1 MVTGIRSLC
10 TGLGPALFGAL
21 FQIAETPLSKDTPK
35 TLARVQTQFPGAP
48 FLVGAGCVMVAL
60 VVAVNAPGKMV
71 CWGEAANVLTLR
83 VGGRKAKSAPHL
95 RSITPHHSGSRLA

>member
-21 FQIAETPLSKDTPK
+21 FQITETPLSKDTPK

-60 VVAVNAPGKMV
+60 VVAVNAPGMRSMGLILLGSHGDGV
-71 CWGEAANVLTLR
+71 
-83 VGGRKAKSAPHL
+83 RKA
-95 RSITPHHSGSRLA
+95 